1 MLEMVSGTSEEFD
14 APTSTHPQPLSLWSR
29 MGTLKV
35 SRLLQSLLPFKL
47 KFIATWIS
55 MQLIF
60 CVYFL
65 EFSSNVSFF
74 PFIYKI
80 VQGRDLFSICLSSG
94 NHQLTVLYLIV
105 VQLPSCIRLFW
116 DPMDCSLLGPSV
128 HGIFPGKNARV
139 GCHFF
144 LQGIFPTQEAN
155 PSLLHW
161 QVEHLPLNHWG
172 RPCI

>member
-1 MLEMVSGTSEEFD
+1 MLEMVSGTSEGFD

-128 HGIFPGKNARV
+128 HGIFPGKNARMN
-139 GCHFF
+139 CHFL
-144 LQGIFPTQEAN
+144 LQGIFPTQGLN
-155 PSLLHW
+155 PGLSHCRQSLY
-161 QVEHLPLNHWG
+161 VNH
-172 RPCI
+172 